1 MTICGTTGGR
11 KAPRSFCVAE
21 ARCRRG
27 MRQAVISSGGRE
39 AQGVECIVL
48 AKEVERR
55 TTLKWVLEDLGPA
68 WRCVTAEQA
77 EQALLLM
84 RSQRIDAAVLT
95 ACSESAVLAGAL
107 QAQPL
112 LAPPYLFGDGFPALD
127 GELPGLAELPGL
139 LQWWKE
145 QGRLPA
151 LAQLRYAEAER
162 LATGMLRALGVPGRL
177 RAWTFLPDMAA
188 LTAVHP
194 AYLTDLQHGLY
205 PVTGQ
210 RHRMTA
216 GAVERS
222 LRLCVEATWSRGAL
236 EDLERFFG
244 SSVDPDRGKPT
255 NREFLCRV
263 QERITLGASRLRH

>member
-1 MTICGTTGGR
+1 MDDLNEKLNR
-11 KAPRSFCVAE
+11 LLSSPE
-21 ARCRRG
+21 G
-27 MRQAVISSGGRE
+27 MAKIQSAMAALSGGQE
-39 AQGVECIVL
+39 
-48 AKEVERR
+48 
-55 TTLKWVLEDLGPA
+55 TPTPA
-68 WRCVTAEQA
+68 P
-77 EQALLLM
+77 
-84 RSQRIDAAVLT
+84 
-95 ACSESAVLAGAL
+95 
-107 QAQPL
+107 AQPVQP
-112 LAPPYLFGDGFPALD
+112 APPRDG
-127 GELPGLAELPGL
+127 GG
-139 LQWWKE
+139 
-145 QGRLPA
+145 
-151 LAQLRYAEAER
+151 
-162 LATGMLRALGVPGRL
+162 
-177 RAWTFLPDMAA
+177 LPDMAA